1 MKEIKAI
8 FFDFDWTLFDHKTKS
23 FNLKSIK
30 ALKKLHKKGIKLII
44 NSARTYYS
52 LKNLHTFDVYP
63 FDGFVV
69 SNGGAAIFENK
80 ILYFDGFKKEI
91 VSKLLD
97 FLDRKNLSYNLVT
110 LYNTYNKNKDID
122 MMNNFYKIF
131 YEPFPIDIASYNN
144 EDVLAIQVFSLERDD
159 KELINLCEE
168 LNLKYNRFSEYCIEI
183 TPIEFEK
190 SKGIKEIIKYLNI
203 TKDEIMA
210 FGDDLNDIS
219 MFKEAKYSICLGN
232 GKQELKD
239 ISYYVTDNIEKDGIY
254 KALKFFKLIK

>member
-1 MKEIKAI
+1 MEKIKAI

-23 FNLKSIK
+23 FNAKSIK
-30 ALKKLHKKGIKLII
+30 ALKKLHKKGVKLII

-52 LKNLHTFDVYP
+52 LKNLHTFDVYS

-69 SNGGAAIFENK
+69 SNGGAAIFNDK
-80 ILYFDGFKKEI
+80 VLYFDGFKKETVTELI
-91 VSKLLD
+91 N
-97 FLDRKNLSYNLVT
+97 FLDEKNLSYNLVT
-110 LYNTYNKNKDID
+110 LYNTYNKNRDID

-131 YEPFPIDIASYNN
+131 YEPFPIDIKSYNN
-144 EDVLAIQVFSLERDD
+144 EEIQAIQIFSLERDD
-159 KELINLCEE
+159 KEIINLC
-168 LNLKYNRFSEYCIEI
+168 NKLKLKFNRFSEYCIEI

-203 TKDEIMA
+203 SKDEIMA

-219 MFKEAKYSICLGN
+219 MFKEAKYGICLGN

-239 ISYYVTDNIEKDGIY
+239 VSYYVTDNIEKDGIY
-254 KALKFFKLIK
+254 KALKYFKLI